1 MAMLL
6 LKTGEFW
13 QPTDKESRTTLLIDQ
28 TPYDFGAALRTL
40 REQAGTTLRQIADT
54 TKLPLISLQALE
66 DNRIDRLP
74 GGIYRRSIV
83 RAYTAEIGIDPQ
95 ETLRVFLSMYP
106 DDVPSSAAIPTAPK
120 RQLPRAFGATR
131 RLIGSLIPVL
141 AGVVYFWL
149 LQ

>member
-1 MAMLL
+1 
-6 LKTGEFW
+6 
-13 QPTDKESRTTLLIDQ
+13 LLIDQ
-28 TPYDFGAALRTL
+28 TPYDFGAALRSL

-83 RAYTAEIGIDPQ
+83 RAYATEIGIDPH
-95 ETLRVFLSMYP
+95 ETLRVFLSLYP
-106 DDVPSSAAIPTAPK
+106 DDVPSSVPTAPIAAAPT
-120 RQLPRAFGATR
+120 RQLPRALGATR

>member
-1 MAMLL
+1 M
-6 LKTGEFW
+6 
-13 QPTDKESRTTLLIDQ
+13 IDQ

-54 TKLPLISLQALE
+54 TKLPLLSLQALE

-83 RAYTAEIGIDPQ
+83 RAYAVEIGIDPQ
-95 ETLRVFLSMYP
+95 ETLRVFLSIYP
-106 DDVPSSAAIPTAPK
+106 DEVPSSAAIATMAPE
-120 RQLPRAFGATR
+120 RPLPRALGATR

>member
-1 MAMLL
+1 
-6 LKTGEFW
+6 
-13 QPTDKESRTTLLIDQ
+13 LLIDQ
-28 TPYDFGAALRTL
+28 TPYDFGAALRAL

-83 RAYTAEIGIDPQ
+83 RSYAAEIGIDPQ
-95 ETLRVFLSMYP
+95 ETLRVFLSLYP
-106 DDVPSSAAIPTAPK
+106 DDVPSSAPQTAAPVTAVPVIVAPK
-120 RQLPRAFGATR
+120 RQLPRALGATR
-131 RLIGSLIPVL
+131 RLFGSLIPVL